1 MDVLRIQQLLAS
13 KFAGDHIRSARMAY
27 FMGLLKTSVDG
38 MAGLGVVL
46 RVECDG
52 LAEQKPIPPT
62 IDPLTSLDTAIALM
76 QKASRHATHEER
88 PEDQVR
94 DGADLRR

>member
-1 MDVLRIQQLLAS
+1 MNVSELQQRLAS
-13 KFAGDHIRSARMAY
+13 RFAGDHIRSARMAY

-52 LAEQKPIPPT
+52 LAQQKPLPPT
-62 IDPLTSLDTAIALM
+62 IDPLASLDTAIALM

-88 PEDQVR
+88 EEDQVR
-94 DGADLRR
+94 DGADLRE